1 MTNDEYR
8 MSNGTRRRANL
19 LRLAPCILHRALA
32 GAVVALLV
40 CLGLVPSVYASHLS
54 GGEPDL
60 LAVFAGI
67 GLVLA
72 FVGILHLLD
81 LGFVHGARGRKLG
94 WTLVALSIIVVI
106 AGAVVIVWREAADR
120 AAHLAEGIAPD
131 TPPDFWIKSIL
142 PLIGVALVASLG
154 VAAAI
159 WWASRTGQ
167 FSEAEDI
174 KYRMLRDD
182 DEDAKR
188 ETISDKRFAQR
199 GGNLE

>member
-1 MTNDEYR
+1 MTKNERR
-8 MSNGTRRRANL
+8 MSNKVQHVFTVRRDIAW
-19 LRLAPCILHRALA
+19 
-32 GAVVALLV
+32 GVSALLM
-40 CLGLVPSVYASHLS
+40 CLMVVPSASASHLS

-81 LGFVHGARGRKLG
+81 LGFIHGKRGRKLG
-94 WTLVALSIIVVI
+94 WALVALSVVVVL
-106 AGAVVIVWREAADR
+106 AGAVVIIWRQAADR
-120 AAHLAEGIAPD
+120 AAHLAEGTIPD
-131 TPPDFWIKSIL
+131 TPPDFWIQSIL

-154 VAAAI
+154 AATAI

-167 FSEAEDI
+167 FSDAEDI

-182 DEDAKR
+182 DDVKRDA
-188 ETISDKRFAQR
+188 
-199 GGNLE
+199 

>member
-1 MTNDEYR
+1 MMKNE
-8 MSNGTRRRANL
+8 SPLRRFRNL
-19 LRLAPCILHRALA
+19 HK
-32 GAVVALLV
+32 GSWVVAFLLA
-40 CLGLVPSVYASHLS
+40 CLAIVPSASASHLS

-81 LGFVHGARGRKLG
+81 LGLVHGERGRKLG
-94 WTLVALSIIVVI
+94 WALVASSILVVI
-106 AGAVVIVWREAADR
+106 AGAVVIIWQQAADR
-120 AAHLAEGIAPD
+120 AAHLAEGTAPD

-142 PLIGVALVASLG
+142 PLIGVALIASLG
-154 VAAAI
+154 AATAI

-174 KYRMLRDD
+174 KYRMLQD
-182 DEDAKR
+182 DEDVKR
-188 ETISDKRFAQR
+188 DA
-199 GGNLE
+199 

>member
-1 MTNDEYR
+1 MTNNR
-8 MSNGTRRRANL
+8 SRAVRVAHLAFCVL
-19 LRLAPCILHRALA
+19 L
-32 GAVVALLV
+32 ALLV
-40 CLGLVPSVYASHLS
+40 IVPPAHASHLS

-60 LAVFAGI
+60 IALVAGI

-81 LGFVHGARGRKLG
+81 LGLVHGRRGRKLG
-94 WTLVALSIIVVI
+94 WALVASSLLVVL
-106 AGAVVIVWREAADR
+106 AGAAFIIWLQAADR
-120 AAHLAEGIAPD
+120 AAHAVKVVST

-142 PLIGVALVASLG
+142 PLIGVAVIASLG
-154 VAAAI
+154 AAAAI

-182 DEDAKR
+182 D
-188 ETISDKRFAQR
+188 Q
-199 GGNLE
+199 

>member
-1 MTNDEYR
+1 MTKNERR
-8 MSNGTRRRANL
+8 MSNKVQHVFTVRRDIAW
-19 LRLAPCILHRALA
+19 
-32 GAVVALLV
+32 GVSALLM
-40 CLGLVPSVYASHLS
+40 CLMVVPSASASHLS

-81 LGFVHGARGRKLG
+81 LGFIHGKRGRKLG
-94 WTLVALSIIVVI
+94 WALVALSVVVVL
-106 AGAVVIVWREAADR
+106 AGAVVIIWRQAADR
-120 AAHLAEGIAPD
+120 AAHLAEGTIPD
-131 TPPDFWIKSIL
+131 TPPDFWIQSIL

-154 VAAAI
+154 AGAAI

-182 DEDAKR
+182 DK
-188 ETISDKRFAQR
+188 
-199 GGNLE
+199 

>member
-1 MTNDEYR
+1 MTKKDRR
-8 MSNGTRRRANL
+8 MSNKMQRAFTCC
-19 LRLAPCILHRALA
+19 RDIAW
-32 GAVVALLV
+32 GVSALLI
-40 CLGLVPSVYASHLS
+40 CLMVVPSASASHLS

-81 LGFVHGARGRKLG
+81 LGFIHGKRARKLG
-94 WTLVALSIIVVI
+94 GVLVASSVIVVI
-106 AGAVVIVWREAADR
+106 AGAVVIIWLQAADR
-120 AAHLAEGIAPD
+120 ATHLAEGTVPD
-131 TPPDFWIKSIL
+131 TPPDFWIQSIL

-154 VAAAI
+154 AATAI

-167 FSEAEDI
+167 FSGAEDI

-182 DEDAKR
+182 DDVR
-188 ETISDKRFAQR
+188 R
-199 GGNLE
+199 GA

>member
-1 MTNDEYR
+1 MTKNE
-8 MSNGTRRRANL
+8 SPLRRSRNL
-19 LRLAPCILHRALA
+19 RK
-32 GAVVALLV
+32 GSWVVALLLA
-40 CLGLVPSVYASHLS
+40 CLALAPSASASHLS

-81 LGFVHGARGRKLG
+81 LGMVHGERGRKLG
-94 WTLVALSIIVVI
+94 WALVALSILVVI

-120 AAHLAEGIAPD
+120 AAHLAEGTVPD
-131 TPPDFWIKSIL
+131 TPPNFWIKSIL

-154 VAAAI
+154 AAAAI
-159 WWASRTGQ
+159 WWASHTGQ

-182 DEDAKR
+182 DDAKR
-188 ETISDKRFAQR
+188 DA
-199 GGNLE
+199 